1 MNIPRDLTR
10 EAMNIPRDHVND
22 FLTKI
27 AHGEV
32 IGSHDTVFSSSVDS
46 DSKRRK
52 LSGSGSYT
60 RLSSNGGDTG
70 DTGMILIN
78 FLLIIPKKAYP
89 LFRKSSW
96 DPIQNSRADF

>member
-1 MNIPRDLTR
+1 
-10 EAMNIPRDHVND
+10 MNIPRDHVND

-32 IGSHDTVFSSSVDS
+32 IGSHDTVFNTSVVDS

-70 DTGMILIN
+70 DTG
-78 FLLIIPKKAYP
+78 IIVII
-89 LFRKSSW
+89 FSS
-96 DPIQNSRADF
+96 